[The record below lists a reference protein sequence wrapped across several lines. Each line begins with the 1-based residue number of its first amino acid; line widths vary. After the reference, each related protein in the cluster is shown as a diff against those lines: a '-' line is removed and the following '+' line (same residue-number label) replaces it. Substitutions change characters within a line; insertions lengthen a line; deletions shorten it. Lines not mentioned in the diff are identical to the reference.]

1 MVGSGSSFVG
11 CPTVVQLLTHPK
23 KSHKR
28 GSIFGV
34 TTLSNATIPA
44 KSRNMIISASLLALF
59 LGALDALV
67 MSAAMPTIVEDL
79 GGLDLYSWVYSSY
92 LLARTVSLPI
102 FGKLA
107 DIYRTK
113 TLYIVSILIFIL
125 ASLAAGFAD
134 SMVFL
139 IACRTVQGIGAGGNF
154 ALVYIVLADISTPE
168 ERGKVYSLG
177 SFVWGLAS
185 VLGPT
190 MGGFIVAYFSWPWIF
205 FINVPLGVL
214 SLVGV
219 GRYLLE
225 TREKKQKAILDVSGA
240 LTLTIAVL
248 SLLFIFL
255 LTGRNYDWLSPL
267 ILTLGS
273 LFIVFGGLFYYV
285 ERRAENPILPIHF
298 FALRGFSVG
307 NTAVFM
313 SSFAIFAFFAFA
325 PLFIQEA
332 LQKSPLE
339 VGMTVLSLS
348 LGWSA
353 GSLILGR
360 MVHRWGTRLSATVG
374 AALLVVGCALSLTF
388 STATPTSACFWV
400 FALIGVGMGFVSLAT
415 VLVVQNSVD
424 PSDLGVAT
432 SSHQFSR
439 NLGATVGIGICGS
452 IFTTGF
458 AQQFRSALAGGQ
470 AQALPEGVAEKIFH
484 NADSVLRP
492 AIREQIPPDLL
503 RHINEAVANGVLF
516 VFWVTFSAAVAC
528 LLCCLFL
535 PREKA

>member
-1 MVGSGSSFVG
+1 M
-11 CPTVVQLLTHPK
+11 TN
-23 KSHKR
+23 
-28 GSIFGV
+28 
-34 TTLSNATIPA
+34 LSNAAIPPQ
-44 KSRNMIISASLLALF
+44 SRNLIIAASLLALF

-67 MSAAMPTIVEDL
+67 ISAAMPTIVEDL
-79 GGLDLYSWVYSSY
+79 GGLDFYSWVYSSY

-125 ASLAAGFAD
+125 ASLAAGFAEN
-134 SMVFL
+134 MAFL
-139 IACRTVQGIGAGGNF
+139 IACRTIQGVGAGGNF

-190 MGGFIVAYFSWPWIF
+190 MGGFVVAYFSWPWIF
-205 FINVPLGVL
+205 FINVPLGAL

-219 GRYLLE
+219 SRYLLE
-225 TREKKQKAILDVSGA
+225 TREKKQKATLDIGGA

-255 LTGRNYDWLSPL
+255 LTGRNYDWFSPL
-267 ILTLGS
+267 ILTLGA
-273 LFIVFGGLFYYV
+273 LFMVFGILFYYV
-285 ERRAENPILPIHF
+285 ERHAEDPILSMHF
-298 FALRGFSVG
+298 FARRGFSVG

-313 SSFAIFAFFAFA
+313 SSFAIFAFFAFV
-325 PLFIQEA
+325 PLFIQQA

-339 VGMTVLSLS
+339 VGTTILSLS
-348 LGWSA
+348 LGWSV

-374 AALLVVGCALSLTF
+374 AVLLAAGCALSLTF
-388 STATPTSACFWV
+388 STATPTFACFWV
-400 FALIGVGMGFVSLAT
+400 FALVGVGMGFVSLAT

-452 IFTTGF
+452 IFTAGF
-458 AQQFRSALAGGQ
+458 SQQFRSTLTEDQ
-470 AQALPEGVAEKIFH
+470 ADKLPAAVAEKIFH
-484 NADSVLRP
+484 NADSILQP
-492 AIREQIPPDLL
+492 AIREQIPPDILW
-503 RHINEAVANGVLF
+503 HINDAVAHGVLL
-516 VFWVTFSAAVAC
+516 VFWMTLSAAIAC

-535 PREKA
+535 PRE